1 MKPQPIAFSDLP
13 DEREEI
19 ARAEVYGLLAALFYA
34 APSAELYAQLQVAA
48 TEAPAPGALLEQSW
62 QEVVAASRRLPLS
75 QVANE
80 YDALFQGVGRPEIF
94 LFSSYH
100 LAGAINDKPL
110 VTLRTDLAAMGL
122 ERDPSTTETEDHIA
136 VLCELMRYL
145 IAGADAAE
153 GSLPAQERFFMS
165 HLAGWVDGFSLQ
177 VAEHPKADFYRAV
190 ALFARDFFAVERQGF
205 ELLDL

>member
-13 DEREEI
+13 DEREEL

-62 QEVVAASRRLPLS
+62 QEVVAASRRLSLS
-75 QVANE
+75 QVASE
-80 YDALFQGVGRPEIF
+80 YDAMFQGVGKPEIF

-110 VTLRTDLAAMGL
+110 VNLRTELAAMGL
-122 ERDPSTTETEDHIA
+122 ERDPATTETEDHIA

-145 IAGADAAE
+145 IAGADA
-153 GSLPAQERFFMS
+153 
-165 HLAGWVDGFSLQ
+165 VDGFSLQ

-205 ELLDL
+205 ELLEL

>member
-1 MKPQPIAFSDLP
+1 MKPQTIAFADLP
-13 DEREEI
+13 DEREEL

-34 APSAELYAQLQVAA
+34 APSTELYAQLQVAV
-48 TEAPAPGALLEQSW
+48 TEAPSPGALLEQSW
-62 QEVVAASRRLPLS
+62 QGVVAASRRLPLA
-75 QVANE
+75 QVAAE
-80 YDALFQGVGRPEIF
+80 YDALFQGVGKPEIF
-94 LFSSYH
+94 LFSSFH

-122 ERDPSTTETEDHIA
+122 ERDPTTIETEDHIA

-145 IAGADAAE
+145 IAGADAAD
-153 GSLPAQERFFMS
+153 GSLPAQERFFMA
-165 HLAGWVDGFSLQ
+165 HLAGWVEAFTLLI
-177 VAEHPKADFYRAV
+177 AEHPKADFYRAV